1 MEEEMLRK
9 INEYIE
15 SGNEYF
21 KEGNYRMAFRS
32 YLEAM
37 YSISVY
43 LIYRDLGML
52 LPPGGALGMIKI
64 RYPDIYEVMEKYIPH
79 ETRITSVDEALVKS
93 IREDLTKYLKEI
105 VASKGDCP

>member
-15 SGNEYF
+15 SGDEYF
-21 KEGNYRMAFRS
+21 TEGNYRLAFRS

-52 LPPGGALGMIKI
+52 LPPGGALGIIKI
-64 RYPDIYEVMEKYIPH
+64 RYPDIYEIIAKYTPY
-79 ETRITSVDEALVKS
+79 ETRITSVDEAVVKS
-93 IREDLTKYLKEI
+93 IREDLIKVYKENI
-105 VASKGDCP
+105 

>member
-1 MEEEMLRK
+1 MEEEMLKR

-15 SGNEYF
+15 SGDEYF
-21 KEGNYRMAFRS
+21 KEGNYRLAFRS

-43 LIYRDLGML
+43 LIYRDIGIL

-64 RYPDIYEVMEKYIPH
+64 RYPDIYEVIEKYIPY
-79 ETRITSVDEALVKS
+79 EARITSVDEAVVKN
-93 IREDLTKYLKEI
+93 IREDLVKIHESI
-105 VASKGDCP
+105 

>member
-15 SGNEYF
+15 SGDEYF
-21 KEGNYRMAFRS
+21 KEGNYRLAFRS

-64 RYPDIYEVMEKYIPH
+64 RYPDIYDVMGKYLPY
-79 ETRITSVDEALVKS
+79 ETRITSVDKS
-93 IREDLTKYLKEI
+93 IVKNIKKDLIKIYKENI
-105 VASKGDCP
+105 RV

>member
-15 SGNEYF
+15 SGDEYF
-21 KEGNYRMAFRS
+21 KEGDYRLAFRS

-52 LPPGGALGMIKI
+52 LPPSGALGMVKI
-64 RYPDIYEVMEKYIPH
+64 RYPDIYEVVEKYLPY
-79 ETRITSVDEALVKS
+79 ETRITSVDEAVVKS
-93 IREDLTKYLKEI
+93 IREDLIKVYKENI
-105 VASKGDCP
+105 